1 MPKKAKMQ
9 RTVLG
14 LTTAAVLS
22 LGLGDSDIIPSKM
35 YAGGK
40 PLVESKYSWEIEG
53 SYFGSEYKEIFEKYE
68 IIYGFAKKIIENSV
82 NLDPAIVE
90 FVDNNFWSL
99 I

>member
-22 LGLGDSDIIPSKM
+22 LGLGESDIIPSKM
-35 YAGGK
+35 YAVGK
-40 PLVESKYSWEIEG
+40 PVFESNYSWEAEG
-53 SYFGSEYKEIFEKYE
+53 CYFGSEYKEIFEKYE

-82 NLDPAIVE
+82 DLDPAIVE
-90 FVDNNFWSL
+90 FVSKNFWNL